1 MTSAVTLAQSASTG
15 NTLNF
20 KNRLINGEFEF
31 WQRGTAQT
39 FITAGV
45 YLADRWTCMG
55 FQQARHQRVSVTSP
69 VTGMTARFAMRV
81 SSSPNSDN
89 GSGGTRM
96 DLSQKIENLNCY
108 DLAGQTITY
117 SYWIRFSSAT
127 FSSITNA
134 TQSAFGSFNSYI
146 QSSTANTDAITST
159 DSIGTVNGQ
168 SVIANGS
175 LPTIWTKV
183 TRTETIPSNANNVSL
198 RLQMQQLGS
207 TTNPGDNWYEVTEL
221 QLELGSAA
229 TAMDHRPYPVELILC
244 QRYYE
249 IIFFG
254 SNSYKA
260 MWSSAPANFFGA
272 PIFFKVEKRVAPT
285 IPQFTSA
292 SQYWVIPGT
301 TGVDT
306 FTPHVFNAAAVN
318 TTCFTLNSPGISSTA
333 ANAGMYSWEGTI
345 TTTASAEL

>member
-1 MTSAVTLAQSASTG
+1 MTSAVTLAQSASAG

-20 KNRLINGEFEF
+20 KNRLINGNFEF

-39 FITAGV
+39 FINAGT
-45 YLADRWTCMG
+45 YLADRWTCIG
-55 FQQARHQRVSVTSP
+55 FQQARHQRTSVTSP
-69 VTGMTARFAMRV
+69 VAGMTARFAMRI

-89 GSGGTRM
+89 GSAGTRM
-96 DLSQKIENLNCY
+96 DLGQKIENLNCY
-108 DLAGQTITY
+108 DLAGQTVTY

-127 FSSITNA
+127 FNSVANL
-134 TQSAFGSFNSYI
+134 QNSAFGNFTSYLTA
-146 QSSTANTDAITST
+146 STTNTDAATST
-159 DSIGTVNGQ
+159 DSIASTTGIITIN
-168 SVIANGS
+168 NGS
-175 LPTIWTKV
+175 LPTVWTKI
-183 TRTETIPSNANNVSL
+183 TQTATIPAGANNVGL
-198 RLQMQQLGS
+198 RLQMQALGS

-221 QLELGSAA
+221 QVEKGSFATSFDFRDYATEL
-229 TAMDHRPYPVELILC
+229 TMC

-260 MWSSAPANFFGA
+260 MWSSAPANFFGV

-301 TGVDT
+301 TGVDS

-318 TTCFTLNSPGISSTA
+318 TNCFTLNSPGISSTA